1 MTPPLVASYWPNGPT
16 LAVPRNWSNAVLPE
30 GANPAG
36 DQGDGRQ
43 VADVEATDSAAIAAP
58 VHGDLRR

>member
-1 MTPPLVASYWPNGPT
+1 MPPPLVASHCPNGPT
-16 LAVPRNWSNAVLPE
+16 FAVPRNWSNAVLSK
-30 GANPAG
+30 GSNSAG